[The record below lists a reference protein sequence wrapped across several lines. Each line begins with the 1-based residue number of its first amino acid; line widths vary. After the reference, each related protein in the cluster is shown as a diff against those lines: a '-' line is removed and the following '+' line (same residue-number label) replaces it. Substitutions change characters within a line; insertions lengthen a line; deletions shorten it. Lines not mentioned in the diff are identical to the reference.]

1 MPSSWPSRP
10 RPWTSCRRAAN
21 ARGRHRSA
29 DEFAA
34 LAVPFADRGRRT
46 EEYLAAMRTLWRED
60 VAGFDGEFIRFT
72 SGLIPSRY
80 ATGASR
86 S

>member
-1 MPSSWPSRP
+1 
-10 RPWTSCRRAAN
+10 
-21 ARGRHRSA
+21 
-29 DEFAA
+29 
-34 LAVPFADRGRRT
+34 
-46 EEYLAAMRTLWRED
+46 MRTLWRED